1 MYIYSLRS
9 IFQRSKN
16 RGEEKVDKLEKTC
29 GVDVHRDLLVA
40 TILSDQT
47 QQTKRFVND
56 ANDINNLKS
65 WLKETECNKAVMES
79 TSIYWVPLYLALEE
93 SGFNVTLANAYQVK
107 AIPGRKTDQSSSEW
121 LAHLLRGGLIKP
133 SYIPERRVR
142 ELRELTRLRVK
153 LVENRTAFKN
163 RCQKVLN
170 RVNIRLGSRLTDVFG
185 KAGTEIL
192 SGLMAG
198 KTVETI
204 LEETENKWLKKRRE
218 EVKAVA
224 KGGLSE
230 SDIFLLKEFTEII
243 ELLNE
248 KIRRVD
254 GRIEL
259 LVNEREV
266 AIVSSVPGVG
276 KKSAAAIVAEIGN
289 AGQFV
294 DGSHLVSWA
303 GLAPSVYQSA
313 GVFVRG
319 HITKKGSKWLRHVMV
334 EVAHTAVR
342 VRDSRLR
349 AFYLRLRA
357 KKGEKIAVVAVA
369 RKMLCII
376 WHLLVKGERY
386 VEETFEKA
394 VGSLKSV
401 QCGHVPL
408 EEMVLIL
415 RSAGYIVVGGSNG

>member
-1 MYIYSLRS
+1 MNKS
-9 IFQRSKN
+9 
-16 RGEEKVDKLEKTC
+16 EKTC

-40 TILSDQT
+40 TILNGET
-47 QQTKRFVND
+47 QQTKRFVNN

-65 WLKETECNKAVMES
+65 WLKTNECSQAVMES

-93 SGFNVTLANAYQVK
+93 SRFNVTLANAHQVK

-133 SYIPERRVR
+133 SYIPEKRVR
-142 ELRELTRLRVK
+142 ELREITRLRVK
-153 LVENRTAFKN
+153 FVENRTAFKN

-185 KAGTEIL
+185 RAGTEIL
-192 SGLMAG
+192 NGLMAG
-198 KTVETI
+198 KTVESI
-204 LEETENKWLKKRRE
+204 LEHTENKWLKKKSE
-218 EVKAVA
+218 EVKVVA

-230 SDIFLLKEFTEII
+230 SDIFLLKEFTEMI
-243 ELLNE
+243 EVLNG
-248 KIRRVD
+248 KIRRVEA
-254 GRIEL
+254 RIEL
-259 LVNEREV
+259 LVNERDV

-276 KKSAAAIVAEIGN
+276 KNSAAAIVAEIGD

-313 GVFVRG
+313 GVFVTG

-334 EVAHTAVR
+334 EVAHVAVR

-369 RKMLCII
+369 RKMLSII
-376 WHLLVKGERY
+376 WHLLMKGERY
-386 VEETFEKA
+386 VEEHFEKA
-394 VGSLKSV
+394 LGSVKSV
-401 QCGHVPL
+401 HDGYIPL
-408 EEMVLIL
+408 EEMAAVL
-415 RSAGYIVVGGSNG
+415 RSAGYVVFGGSNG

>member
-230 SDIFLLKEFTEII
+230 SDIFLLKEFTEMI

-394 VGSLKSV
+394 VGSIKSV
-401 QCGHVPL
+401 YRGHVPL

>member
-254 GRIEL
+254 ERVEML
-259 LVNEREV
+259 ANEREV